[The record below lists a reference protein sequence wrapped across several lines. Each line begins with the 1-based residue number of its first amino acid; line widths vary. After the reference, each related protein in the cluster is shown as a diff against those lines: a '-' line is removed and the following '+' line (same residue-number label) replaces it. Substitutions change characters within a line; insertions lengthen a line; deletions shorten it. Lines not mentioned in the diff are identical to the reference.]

1 MRRSGVRFP
10 EAAPS
15 FDLVSATFQV
25 SPISGGVTITFVCP
39 RDVPESPSRAAAP
52 HKFWSRAGRV
62 RDEAVG
68 CDAAYP
74 GVELL
79 L

>member
-1 MRRSGVRFP
+1 MGRRTIRRAWLTDPDTDGTNRPQWVRAQP
-10 EAAPS
+10 WAASWENP
-15 FDLVSATFQV
+15 
-25 SPISGGVTITFVCP
+25 G
-39 RDVPESPSRAAAP
+39 RAAAP

-68 CDAAYP
+68 CDAAYL